1 MVTNVENSEEVLRRL
16 ARIESQIM
24 LLVSQRTV
32 KDFYTTDE
40 VAEILGKAP
49 FTVREWCRHGRVK
62 AEKRDCGRGSTREWM
77 ISREELERVQNH
89 GLLPVSGYRHPR

>member
-1 MVTNVENSEEVLRRL
+1 MMTAENFGELLQRL
-16 ARIESQIM
+16 DRIESQID
-24 LLVSQRTV
+24 LLVGQRTI

-62 AEKRDCGRGSTREWM
+62 AEKRDCGRGNTKEWM
-77 ISREELERVQNH
+77 ISRAELERIKNH
-89 GLLPVSGYRHPR
+89 GLLPVASYRHLR